1 MSQTTSAILELIR
14 ACAAGDPEAR
24 RRFQEE
30 HGEDIYNFPVKLYG
44 LPPEKAGDFY
54 VYVFESDRIF
64 TRLHTFAG
72 RNNIQFRTF
81 LSYYVLKSL
90 FFEWQRGL
98 KKEVETVSLSTPV
111 TGSGEHESVLEDL
124 LPDPK
129 AVDPAEQI
137 ESKDEDAARG
147 TWQHLSS
154 EEQLDLKLLWLIEY
168 DFSPDDVRLLATISG
183 RSIRDTLLLLTE
195 AREGLLSKDEKIS
208 QMRDRLDSVSGW
220 IRLRQTE
227 LKEIDEKIRLLMA
240 GREGQDVLLAR
251 REALE
256 RALTKRYGQREKIV
270 EEIRKYKLTTPY
282 KDIARLLN
290 TTVGTVCSRIFRL
303 RERLV
308 GEFGERRAREER
320 AQ

>member
-1 MSQTTSAILELIR
+1 MSQTTSDVLALIR
-14 ACAAGDPEAR
+14 ACSAGDLEAR

-44 LPPEKAGDFY
+44 LPAEQAGDFY
-54 VYVFESDRIF
+54 IYVFDSDRIF
-64 TRLHTFAG
+64 TRLGTFEG

-81 LSYYVLKSL
+81 LSFYVLKSL
-90 FFEWQRGL
+90 FFEWQRTV
-98 KKEVETVSLSTPV
+98 KEIETISLQTPV
-111 TGSGEHESVLEDL
+111 GGSEEDEGVLGDR
-124 LPDPK
+124 LPDPT
-129 AVDPAEQI
+129 AIDPAEQI
-137 ESKDEDAARG
+137 GSQDKDATSA
-147 TWQHLSS
+147 TWQRLSP

-168 DFSPDDVRLLATISG
+168 DFSPDDVNLLATIAG

-195 AREGLLSKDEKIS
+195 VREGLLSKDEKFS
-208 QMRDRLDSVSGW
+208 QLRDRLDSVSGW
-220 IRLRQTE
+220 IRLRQAQ
-227 LKEIDEKIRLLMA
+227 LQEIDEKIRLLMA

-251 REALE
+251 RKALE
-256 RALTKRYGQREKIV
+256 RALTKRYGQRDKIV

-320 AQ
+320 AP